1 MRLWRRALGVAIGL
15 GLAVAILSL
24 TGGPRAEPARGP
36 LLSDCDGALRSLV
49 IQYVPDGGPIVG
61 RAYREFLGQLPAS
74 VTVHVACPDQAAFD
88 DLLLRI
94 GRVSC
99 SLRPMLTG
107 HAMTCWSRDRWLALG
122 RDGGPTTVL
131 APSAEAAA
139 ALWPQRAGD
148 ARIGD
153 GLARALPRR
162 VAAERSALHFDGGD
176 FVADDRTV
184 FVASAVLRRNRQRT
198 VADAAELVGRLEP
211 LLGKRVVLLH
221 NSPDH
226 HAGMFLMAVGSKTVV
241 VGDPS
246 LALPLLPSP
255 SPDAAP
261 LLGPGVTPDFT
272 DATQERFDGVA
283 GQCEA
288 AGYRVVRIPVVPG
301 SDGRTYLT
309 WLNVILDERE
319 GRRIV
324 YLPTYSHVPALN
336 AAAERIWR
344 DLGREVR
351 PVDCSAV
358 YRHYGTLRCLVNVL
372 SRG

>member
-1 MRLWRRALGVAIGL
+1 MRLWSRALGVTIGL
-15 GLAVAILSL
+15 GLAAAILSL

-49 IQYVPDGGPIVG
+49 IQHVPDGGPIVE
-61 RAYREFLGQLPAS
+61 RAYREFLGQLPPS
-74 VTVHVACPDQAAFD
+74 VTVHVVCPDQVAYD
-88 DLLLRI
+88 DLLLRV

-99 SLRPMLTG
+99 RLRPVLTG
-107 HAMTCWSRDRWLALG
+107 HAMTCWSRDRWLALA
-122 RDGGPTTVL
+122 RADGPTTLLSPV
-131 APSAEAAA
+131 AEAAA

-153 GLARALPRR
+153 DLARALPRR
-162 VAAERSALHFDGGD
+162 VVAERSALHFDGGD

-198 VADAAELVGRLEP
+198 VADAAELTERLER

-226 HAGMFLMAVGSKTVV
+226 HAGMFLMAVGNHTVL

-246 LALPLLPSP
+246 LARPLLSTRT
-255 SPDAAP
+255 PDATP
-261 LLGPGVTPDFT
+261 LLGPGVMPDFT
-272 DATQERFDGVA
+272 EATQERFDGVA

-301 SDGRTYLT
+301 ADGRTYLT
-309 WLNVILDERE
+309 WLNVVLDERE

-324 YLPTYSHVPALN
+324 YLPTYGHVPALN

-344 DLGREVR
+344 GLGYEVR